1 MNFLQVQK
9 KKQNKAKETMNYISN
24 LKKNKLDLN
33 AKNNTV
39 TRVIK
44 KVKKVVRY
52 CKEGTNYLVSKISK
66 VVGGAVEIGQDPKVT
81 NIIKQVEAI
90 ITIVNKVRFARDVI
104 TFANELIFGISE
116 EEKLK
121 KENAEKL
128 KKKDAEAEEKA
139 NLIRNISITMTA
151 YNQLTRKEKRG
162 HIGAELIKILKNLGI
177 SAYDLYCINWYYGNI
192 SGLSLFQLFSLIGL
206 SKLIVIGTLSYFAY
220 KFSTTYIYNM
230 YNLSDCVVDAISSIK
245 IVYKSICHTF
255 NLLRNY

>member
-1 MNFLQVQK
+1 
-9 KKQNKAKETMNYISN
+9 MNYISN

-33 AKNNTV
+33 AKKNPV

-44 KVKKVVRY
+44 KVKQVVRY

-90 ITIVNKVRFARDVI
+90 ITIVNKVRFARDFI

-121 KENAEKL
+121 KENTEKL
-128 KKKDAEAEEKA
+128 KKKEAEAEEKA
-139 NLIRNISITMTA
+139 NLIRNISITMTT

-177 SAYDLYCINWYYGNI
+177 SAYDLYYINWYYCNV

-206 SKLIVIGTLSYFAY
+206 SKLIIIGTLSYFTY

-230 YNLSDCVVDAISSIK
+230 YNLSDCVVDVVSSIK